1 MANPVVASSYF
12 HPDGGDVYKELRQKV
27 VMQATAMGYDV
38 PTLTEHGVDWADDQ
52 DPFGHVGG
60 ATYSRLIYSC
70 NFRLFES
77 FARTLKDKYEELYRA
92 RGVGVLT
99 KSYSMDLR
107 RQVTYPDSVSTFSI
121 HFTKILEGF
130 IRHSLLTDCWQLM
143 TAARIT
149 EVKPDRYFCFT
160 SIWSYQ
166 QQAIVAES
174 SGYVVFFDYRKGKI
188 ANLIEYGGVYADL
201 HADLTDRSQK
211 ANDMNAKWVKENP
224 KKSKGP
230 KL

>member
-1 MANPVVASSYF
+1 VIAVQLSSNPPSPRNLNRYGVQSDKLPAFSPLMSQLKAKMANPVVASSYF

-121 HFTKILEGF
+121 HSPRFWKN
-130 IRHSLLTDCWQLM
+130 SSD
-143 TAARIT
+143 
-149 EVKPDRYFCFT
+149 
-160 SIWSYQ
+160 
-166 QQAIVAES
+166 IVC
-174 SGYVVFFDYRKGKI
+174 
-188 ANLIEYGGVYADL
+188 
-201 HADLTDRSQK
+201 
-211 ANDMNAKWVKENP
+211 
-224 KKSKGP
+224 
-230 KL
+230 

>member
-1 MANPVVASSYF
+1 
-12 HPDGGDVYKELRQKV
+12 
-27 VMQATAMGYDV
+27 
-38 PTLTEHGVDWADDQ
+38 
-52 DPFGHVGG
+52 
-60 ATYSRLIYSC
+60 
-70 NFRLFES
+70 
-77 FARTLKDKYEELYRA
+77 
-92 RGVGVLT
+92 
-99 KSYSMDLR
+99 
-107 RQVTYPDSVSTFSI
+107 
-121 HFTKILEGF
+121 
-130 IRHSLLTDCWQLM
+130 M

-149 EVKPDRYFCFT
+149 EVKPDRYFCVT

-201 HADLTDRSQK
+201 TDRSQK

>member
-1 MANPVVASSYF
+1 
-12 HPDGGDVYKELRQKV
+12 
-27 VMQATAMGYDV
+27 
-38 PTLTEHGVDWADDQ
+38 
-52 DPFGHVGG
+52 
-60 ATYSRLIYSC
+60 
-70 NFRLFES
+70 
-77 FARTLKDKYEELYRA
+77 
-92 RGVGVLT
+92 
-99 KSYSMDLR
+99 
-107 RQVTYPDSVSTFSI
+107 
-121 HFTKILEGF
+121 
-130 IRHSLLTDCWQLM
+130 M

-149 EVKPDRYFCFT
+149 EVKPDRYFCVT